1 MIKKFTEYF
10 VPKRNIIYER
20 CLFHEMAQKATE
32 TIEVFVRELQSNV
45 SKCDPGSMI
54 RDRFVIGLS
63 SKEETPADPDLTLDR
78 AVTLAGQEELVKLQL
93 GLQQQNHVEVNEAKT
108 PSWKKRQGY
117 PRRKPAQQTNNKN
130 QMCNRCGYERHGNI
144 AKCPATGQTCKL
156 CKKKNHFTSVCCS
169 FKNNKQ
175 QSSTSQRKAEEVSAT
190 PTERE
195 DFFLGTVQCPDGNK
209 CLEPP

>member
-45 SKCDPGSMI
+45 SKCGFDDPGSMI

-78 AVTLAGQEELVKLQL
+78 AVTLAGQEEFVKNGPSHQNRRSLQ
-93 GLQQQNHVEVNEAKT
+93 
-108 PSWKKRQGY
+108 R
-117 PRRKPAQQTNNKN
+117 
-130 QMCNRCGYERHGNI
+130 I
-144 AKCPATGQTCKL
+144 
-156 CKKKNHFTSVCCS
+156 
-169 FKNNKQ
+169 
-175 QSSTSQRKAEEVSAT
+175 
-190 PTERE
+190 
-195 DFFLGTVQCPDGNK
+195 
-209 CLEPP
+209 